1 MIRTV
6 NCRKYKK
13 ELPGLEQ
20 PPYPG
25 SKGQEIFENIS
36 KQAWEEWLDH
46 QKMLINESQINL
58 TDRES
63 RKWLNKQMDLF
74 LSGEDYA
81 RPKGYTPL
89 KE

>member
-1 MIRTV
+1 MIRKV

-13 ELPGLEQ
+13 ELPGLDQ

-25 SKGQEIFENIS
+25 SKGQEIFENVS

-89 KE
+89 K

>member
-1 MIRTV
+1 MIRKV

-13 ELPGLEQ
+13 ELPGLDQ

-25 SKGQEIFENIS
+25 SKGQEIFENVS

-58 TDRES
+58 TDKES
-63 RKWLNKQMDLF
+63 RKWLNTQMDLF

-81 RPKGYTPL
+81 RPKGYTPVN
-89 KE
+89 

>member
-89 KE
+89 K